1 MHHHRVIAQAS
12 FVEKYIHIYWQYM
25 ITRLQEACCLMYG
38 DVVGVKG
45 KEVEVEEKP
54 PVEGIGIEVKAS
66 SRVKS
71 GSNIEC

>member
-1 MHHHRVIAQAS
+1 
-12 FVEKYIHIYWQYM
+12 
-25 ITRLQEACCLMYG
+25 MYG
-38 DVVGVKG
+38 DAVGVKG

-71 GSNIEC
+71 GSDIEC

>member
-1 MHHHRVIAQAS
+1 
-12 FVEKYIHIYWQYM
+12 
-25 ITRLQEACCLMYG
+25 MYG

-45 KEVEVEEKP
+45 KEVEVEVEEKP

-71 GSNIEC
+71 GSDIEC

>member
-1 MHHHRVIAQAS
+1 
-12 FVEKYIHIYWQYM
+12 M
-25 ITRLQEACCLMYG
+25 ITKLQEACCLMYG

-66 SRVKS
+66 SRVKG